1 MIDRKHI
8 EDILKLNGVQP
19 GAPDQQIKELLIR
32 ARWHEDDVETA
43 LVVLR
48 ENPKDKKQKIDAV
61 HKIIHSNA
69 KLAPET
75 LSAILGIDVE
85 VNEVVERHR
94 KSLQNAYRRQVLSLA
109 AVSILFAA
117 AFLTVAMGYLQFAD
131 YLHAR

>member
-61 HKIIHSNA
+61 HKIIHSND

-109 AVSILFAA
+109 AVSILLAV
-117 AFLTVAMGYLQFAD
+117 AFLTVSMGYLQFAD